1 MAGLIYGIGLLF
13 FAFMLHVIVWRL
25 RVPKRQG
32 RGILTIFAVVLFV
45 GMVFAVSAGYTEGD
59 LWGRAVGQLLSSIN
73 WIILYITCTLA
84 YLISFTAIE
93 ADSPSLVMVK
103 KILESGDKGLPLGV
117 LRESVA
123 NDDLVVPRISDLV
136 RDKMIVKEEGRLL
149 LAPKGRILSQLFI
162 YQRRLFR
169 LGPGG

>member
-1 MAGLIYGIGLLF
+1 MMGLIYGIGLLF
-13 FAFMLHVIVWRL
+13 LAFSLHVIVWRL

-32 RGILTIFAVVLFV
+32 RGILIIFIVTLFV
-45 GMVFAVSAGYTEGD
+45 GMVFTVSAGYTEVS
-59 LWGRAVGQLLSSIN
+59 LWDHAIGQLWSSIN
-73 WIILYITCTLA
+73 WVIFYITCTLA

-103 KILESGDKGLPLGV
+103 KILESGDKGLPSAT

-136 RDKMIVKEEGRLL
+136 RDKMIVEEEGYLFITK
-149 LAPKGRILSQLFI
+149 KGSILSQLFM

-169 LGPGG
+169 LGSGG

>member
-1 MAGLIYGIGLLF
+1 MVGLIYGVGLLF
-13 FAFMLHVIVWRL
+13 FAFVTHVIVWRL

-32 RGILTIFAVVLFV
+32 RGILWIFVLTLFV
-45 GMVFAVSAGYTEGD
+45 GLMFFIATGNSEVDPQHPAAGH
-59 LWGRAVGQLLSSIN
+59 LFRSMN
-73 WIILYITCTLA
+73 WIIFYITCTLA

-103 KILESGDKGLPLGV
+103 MILESGDKGLSPEV

-136 RDKMIVKEEGRLL
+136 RDKMIVEERGRLL
-149 LAPKGRILSQLFI
+149 LTPKGHFLSQLFI
-162 YQRRLFR
+162 YQRSLFR